1 MRLSFLKSAKL
12 SVLTLVFA
20 VSAVVGLTPSR
31 SHALSGA
38 VSGDAALIAFGALSY
53 IGGYYFAS
61 ASYYSGNPGWFLGFY
76 LEVLGC
82 ILLDDKGDLNP
93 KFMELTTENSAQLG
107 ITSQDAVAYNND
119 LTQVNV
125 IYQNVAQETQSFSE
139 THKDRAAQAAFAT
152 ERWSLY
158 KQNLSSA
165 TAGVVT
171 KIQLAL
177 GEKLAQAK
185 N

>member
-20 VSAVVGLTPSR
+20 VSAVVGFTPSR

-38 VSGDAALIAFGALSY
+38 VSGDAAMIALGALSY
-53 IGGYYFAS
+53 LGGYYIAS
-61 ASYYSGNPGWFLGFY
+61 ASYYNGGPGWLLGFY
-76 LEVLGC
+76 LEVFGF
-82 ILLDDKGDLNP
+82 ILLDDNGDVNP
-93 KFMELTTENSAQLG
+93 RFMELTTENSAQLG
-107 ITSQDAVAYNND
+107 ITSQDAQAYNSE

-139 THKDRAAQAAFAT
+139 AHKDRAAQAAFAT
-152 ERWSLY
+152 ERWSVY

-185 N
+185 H